1 MKKIP
6 ALIFLLI
13 AALPSAW
20 CQGKFYTRTGN
31 ISFVTK
37 GVLETVKAENKTVTC
52 VLNSQTGQ
60 LQFSVLMRGFEF
72 RKALMQEHFNENY
85 VESEKYP
92 NAQFIGQITGTPLPD
107 LSKDG
112 TYAAKV
118 EGKLTLHGITR
129 DISTES
135 TIIVKQGQVH
145 ATAAFNI
152 LLSDYKIKIPALV
165 KNSLSNTVNI
175 AVACMLQPLQ

>member
-1 MKKIP
+1 MKKMP

-37 GVLETVKAENKTVTC
+37 GVLETVRAENKTVTC

-60 LQFSVLMRGFEF
+60 IQFSVLMRGFEF

-92 NAQFIGQITGTPLPD
+92 NAQFNGQISNPIPD

-112 TYAAKV
+112 TYPAKV
-118 EGKLTLHGITR
+118 AGKLTLHGITR
-129 DISTES
+129 DIATEG
-135 TIIVKQGQVH
+135 TITVKQGQIQ
-145 ATAAFNI
+145 ANAAFHI
-152 LLSDYKIKIPALV
+152 LLSDYSIKIPALV

>member
-6 ALIFLLI
+6 ALIFLFSLFVTT
-13 AALPSAW
+13 AW
-20 CQGKFYTRTGN
+20 SQGKFYTRTGN

-37 GVLETVKAENKTVTC
+37 GVLETVRAENKTVTC
-52 VLNSQTGQ
+52 VLESQTGQ

-72 RKALMQEHFNENY
+72 KKALMQEHFNENY

-92 NAQFIGQITGTPLPD
+92 DAQFKGQIIGSPVPD

-112 TYAAKV
+112 TYPVKV
-118 EGKLTLHGITR
+118 AGKLTLHGVTQ
-129 DISTES
+129 DISTEGTLS
-135 TIIVKQGQVH
+135 VKQGKIQ
-145 ATAAFNI
+145 ANAAFNI
-152 LLSDYKIKIPALV
+152 LLSDYRIKIPSIV